1 MPTRITKTQA
11 LQRTKRMLKREWQ
24 LPQEP
29 TRDKPLRGAPPS
41 GLGKNDNAI
50 RALETPIESVDFA
63 DVNAAVTG
71 ANLIAAKTVA
81 DLRDKIWDGI
91 PNANKRD
98 S

>member
-1 MPTRITKTQA
+1 MPTQVTKTDV
-11 LQRTKRMLKREWQ
+11 LRRTKGMLKREWQ

-29 TRDKPLRGAPPS
+29 TSDKVLRGTPPG

-63 DVNAAVTG
+63 DVNANVTG
-71 ANLIAAKTVA
+71 TNLISAQTVA

-91 PNANKRD
+91 PAANK
-98 S
+98 SSN